1 MEGKQTPSESESLS
15 LLSAYPHRT
24 RCVSAGRAAPPRG
37 LWPGPE
43 WSESWE
49 QHRSAQQTRRSKRMQ
64 AASLSWRWLAQI
76 CGASSSDR
84 ELTISGL
91 WGFRQ
96 STEDARMDLCR
107 TRDAAQF
114 QEDRENAQCS
124 KSIASGRN
132 AKTQTGQ
139 LPWPLPLQ
147 NGQLRDKGP
156 ATLQLAQ
163 EPCFLNQTE
172 PDSPTPSTQRI
183 LMHWGQCSQRVPDST
198 LTRIAD
204 TPIECQGHT

>member
-1 MEGKQTPSESESLS
+1 M
-15 LLSAYPHRT
+15 
-24 RCVSAGRAAPPRG
+24 SAGRAAPPRG

-49 QHRSAQQTRRSKRMQ
+49 HRSAQQTRRSKRMQ

-91 WGFRQ
+91 WCFRK

-107 TRDAAQF
+107 TRDAAQL

-124 KSIASGRN
+124 KSIASGTN

-163 EPCFLNQTE
+163 EPFSSIRQNLTAQPPAHRESLCTGDSVRREFQTLL
-172 PDSPTPSTQRI
+172 S
-183 LMHWGQCSQRVPDST
+183 HG
-198 LTRIAD
+198 
-204 TPIECQGHT
+204 